1 MRGFL
6 FDVEFMWGFQARVA
20 GMSKTS
26 PSYIFPPPSSILGTL
41 AESYARRKGF
51 SEGKS
56 VETMHKLSNE
66 LLALA
71 YRPINAIPIV
81 FQDLNKIIAIRTAG
95 GITYPSVKEDI
106 YGSFDAPA
114 RGKTILSTVNEKPPM
129 LRIMLVVK
137 ENSDI
142 TIDDIWKIK
151 RVGSK
156 ESMVSVINV
165 IEDQPEVIRDRII
178 TQYSFPLVDGIEWDK
193 EGECVEQYFVP
204 ILGQPLTDSPSKLY
218 LNAQVVK
225 YIIGVPYREY
235 RFRIKKLPD
244 GFVGYKIGE
253 EVAIGIEG

>member
-6 FDVEFMWGFQARVA
+6 FDVEFMWGFQARIA

-51 SEGKS
+51 SESRS
-56 VETMHKLSNE
+56 VETMRRLSSD
-66 LLALA
+66 LLVLA
-71 YRPINAIPIV
+71 YRPMNAIPIV
-81 FQDLNKIIAIRTAG
+81 FQDLNKIIAIKTAG

-114 RGKTILSTVNEKPPM
+114 RGKTILSTINEKPPM
-129 LRIMLVVK
+129 LRIMLVIR

-142 TIDDIWKIK
+142 ITDDIWRIK
-151 RVGSK
+151 RIGSK

-165 IEDQPEVIRDRII
+165 IEARPEILRDHII
-178 TQYSFPLVDGIEWDK
+178 TQYSFPLVDGIEWER
-193 EGECVEQYFVP
+193 EGEYVEQYFVP

-218 LNAQVVK
+218 LSSRAIK
-225 YIIGVPYREY
+225 YIIGVPYIEY
-235 RFRIKKLPD
+235 YFRIKKLPQ